1 MISITKDRSLFLE
14 TLIVPFVQGENLETG
29 ITALAEDLK
38 LPKTLLL
45 EQIKGEKKEVSLF
58 YPIGHKRVKRVYC
71 LGLGTKPTLK
81 VIIEA
86 FKRFLQMEAA
96 KLPSNLSIDI
106 SSGNFDPEFLPGLT
120 EGIVSGLLLGT
131 YKKGLYQT
139 SNIPAHKWDSE
150 QLTLQF
156 FVKDNFDAKVK
167 IAAEKGRSIAE
178 TQLKILS
185 LVNAPSNKLTP
196 IKLAQEA
203 VLSGKEFGYKVEVH
217 DEKAIEKLGLYALMA
232 VGQGSETPARFIV
245 MEYKP
250 KVTGTILPK
259 VGLIGKGVTFD
270 TGGLSIKGSS
280 NMHYMKSDMGG
291 GAAVLGTIE
300 LTAKLKLPVHLIA
313 VIPTTENC
321 VDAKALKPGDVIGS
335 YAEKTIEII
344 DTDAEGRLILADGIA
359 YLNKNYSPDVM
370 IDVATLTGS
379 CVQTLGYEAGGLF
392 TNNDDLA
399 FGLTTAGDGCG
410 ERLWR
415 LPLWDSYEGDIKS
428 DIADVKNYSGKPI
441 AGAISAAKFL
451 EFFTDKH
458 PRWAH
463 LDIAGVAFGDAEFYT
478 QKTATA
484 FGVRLLTEFIAGL
497 EK

>member
-1 MISITKDRSLFLE
+1 MISIVKNKDLFLE
-14 TLIVPFVQGENLETG
+14 TLIVPLVQGEILESD
-29 ITALAEDLK
+29 IVKLAEELQ
-38 LPKTLLL
+38 LPKTLLT
-45 EQIKGEKKEVSLF
+45 EQIKAEKKEVSLF
-58 YPIGHKRVKRVYC
+58 YPVAHKSVTRVYC
-71 LGLGTKPTLK
+71 LGLGTGPTLK
-81 VIIEA
+81 MVIDA

-106 SSGNFDPEFLPGLT
+106 SNGNFDPEFISILT

-139 SNIPAHKWDSE
+139 SNLSTDKWDSE
-150 QLTLQF
+150 PLNLQF
-156 FVKDNFDAKVK
+156 FVDEKFEDIVK
-167 IAAEKGRSIAE
+167 IAADKGRAIAE
-178 TQLKILS
+178 TQLKILR
-185 LVNAPSNKLTP
+185 LVNSPSNKLTP
-196 IKLAQEA
+196 INFAQEA
-203 VLSGKEFGYKVEVH
+203 IISGKEFGYKVEVH
-217 DEKAIEKLGLYALMA
+217 DEKAIEKLGLYALKA
-232 VGQGSETPARFIV
+232 VGQGSDTPARFIV

-250 KVTGTILPK
+250 KATGSQLPT
-259 VGLIGKGVTFD
+259 VGLVGKGVTFD

-291 GAAVLGTIE
+291 AAAVFGTME
-300 LTAKLKLPVHLIA
+300 LIAKLKLPVHLVAI
-313 VIPTTENC
+313 IPTTENC

-359 YLNKNYSPDVM
+359 YLNKNYSPDIM

-399 FGLTTAGDGCG
+399 LKLTNAGDRCG

-451 EFFTDKH
+451 EFFTNKH
-458 PRWAH
+458 TNWAH

-484 FGVRLLTEFIAGL
+484 FGVRLLTDFIAGL
-497 EK
+497 KK

>member
-291 GAAVLGTIE
+291 AAAVLGTIE